1 LSRPTSIFIRA
12 WRLGRMVLHIA
23 GGFAT
28 LAFVFPK
35 ATAQR
40 RNHLIRAWGHQVL
53 RIFAMTLTVEKPHDF
68 DPENGK
74 RLYIGN
80 HISWIDIYALQA
92 VTAARFVAKSELATW
107 PVLGRLMVQSGT
119 VFIERDKR
127 SDTLRINQTIRERLD
142 GGTMIAVF
150 PEGTTT
156 DGRDVLKFHG
166 NLLQAAIDG
175 GAEIAPFCLRYSNAK
190 GHYTDATAYIG
201 DLSFWDSIKLM
212 LREKTLHCELT
223 FFAPLS
229 QDGRNRRELAA
240 AAENMIRE
248 RVKGYTPQDR

>member
-1 LSRPTSIFIRA
+1 M
-12 WRLGRMVLHIA
+12 GLHILA
-23 GGFAT
+23 GFAK
-28 LAFVFPK
+28 LATVFPR
-35 ATAQR
+35 ATAAR
-40 RNHLIRAWGHQVL
+40 RDQLVRAWGHKVL
-53 RIFAMTLTVEKPHDF
+53 RIFAVSLTVEKPHDF
-68 DPENGK
+68 DPQAG
-74 RLYIGN
+74 RRMLIGN
-80 HISWIDIYALQA
+80 HISWIDIYVLQA
-92 VTAARFVAKSELATW
+92 VTAARFVAKAELADW

-119 VFIERDKR
+119 VFIERGKR
-127 SDTLRINQTIRERLD
+127 SDTLRTNQTIRTRLD
-142 GGTMIAVF
+142 QGAIIGVF

-175 GAEIAPFCLRYSNAK
+175 GAEIAPFCLRYTDAG

-212 LREKTLHCELT
+212 LREKKLHCELT
-223 FFAPLS
+223 FFAPLI

-248 RVKGYTPQDR
+248 RIKGHTPQDR